1 MFMIYQRII
10 STAQVDAVNKNPESS
25 LAKAYMGLLFP
36 SEDNA
41 QERVTAA
48 LNLGLYQKTMLI
60 GATDGLSVTLEQVFD
75 AGNGYPGEGVNV
87 VSMGSH
93 PCMSVGDIA
102 VSLIDDDVY
111 LCMPTGWHVLD
122 MELSLEPASY
132 KCD

>member
-75 AGNGYPGEGVNV
+75 AGNGYPSEGVNV
-87 VSMGSH
+87 VSMGRH
-93 PCMSVGDIA
+93 PSMSVGDIA
-102 VSLIDDDVY
+102 VSLLDDDVY

-122 MELSLEPASY
+122 MELSIEPASY

>member
-10 STAQVDAVNKNPESS
+10 SKAQVDAVNKNPESS

-48 LNLGLYQKTMLI
+48 LNVGIYQKTMLI

-75 AGNGYPGEGVNV
+75 AGNGYPSEGVNV
-87 VSMGSH
+87 VALAGHSS
-93 PCMSVGDIA
+93 MSVGDIA
-102 VSLIDDDVY
+102 VSLLDDGAY
-111 LCMPTGWHVLD
+111 LCMPMGWHVLD
-122 MELSLEPASY
+122 MELHLSLT
-132 KCD
+132 

>member
-25 LAKAYMGLLFP
+25 LAKAHIGLLFP
-36 SEDNA
+36 NEDNA
-41 QERVTAA
+41 QECVNAA
-48 LNLGLYQKTMLI
+48 LNVGIYQKTMLI

-87 VSMGSH
+87 VSMGRHAS
-93 PCMSVGDIA
+93 MSVGDIA
-102 VSLIDDDVY
+102 VSLLDDDVY

-122 MELSLEPASY
+122 MELSIEPASY

>member
-1 MFMIYQRII
+1 MFMIYQSII
-10 STAQVDAVNKNPESS
+10 STAQVDAVKKNPESS
-25 LAKAYMGLLFP
+25 LTKAYMGLIFP

-75 AGNGYPGEGVNV
+75 AGNGYPSEGVNV
-87 VSMGSH
+87 VSMGRH
-93 PCMSVGDIA
+93 PSMSVGDIA
-102 VSLIDDDVY
+102 VSLLDDDVY

>member
-1 MFMIYQRII
+1 MFMIYQCII
-10 STAQVDAVNKNPESS
+10 STAQVDAVKKNPESS
-25 LAKAYMGLLFP
+25 LTKAYMGLIFP

-75 AGNGYPGEGVNV
+75 AGNGYPSEGVNV
-87 VSMGSH
+87 VSMGRH
-93 PCMSVGDIA
+93 PSMSVGDIA
-102 VSLIDDDVY
+102 VSLLDDDVY

>member
-10 STAQVDAVNKNPESS
+10 STAQVEAVNKNPESS
-25 LAKAYMGLLFP
+25 LAKAYMGLIFP

-93 PCMSVGDIA
+93 PSMSVGDIA
-102 VSLIDDDVY
+102 VSLLDDDVY